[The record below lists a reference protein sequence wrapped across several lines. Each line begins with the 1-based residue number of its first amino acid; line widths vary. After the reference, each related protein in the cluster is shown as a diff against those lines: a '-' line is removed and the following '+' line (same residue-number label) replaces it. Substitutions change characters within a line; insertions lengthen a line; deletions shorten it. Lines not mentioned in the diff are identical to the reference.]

1 MLTTLIYVL
10 ILWGIIAL
18 AWLGAWWLKR
28 RGTDT
33 SGQFT
38 NTAVFVGFLFGFLL
52 TTLQVFATNHYSDA
66 RSQAQSE
73 PTSLATMY
81 DDLGAFPPHVRTT
94 GRRDVICY
102 MWSVAEGDWKAQE
115 RGEAQE
121 SPETVVWGDRLRSFR
136 NSLPQDSPATQAGSA
151 RVSTDLTNA
160 DNARQQLLFLAQPQI
175 PTILWVVV
183 FVSGG
188 LLIFLQVS
196 DSQSQGKIAR
206 RSMLTAVI
214 VLMTLEVAS
223 LAVLDRP
230 FSPIARIQPTAM
242 TAAIGLLEAGRTGQ
256 PTAQDCGLPAT
267 TSSYRQPR
275 MTWSVVS
282 VGSAAYAM
290 RPPSAWTSRSAFSA
304 VEVISSPGASTGT
317 PGG

>member
-1 MLTTLIYVL
+1 MLTVLIYVL

-18 AWLGAWWLKR
+18 AWLGAWWLRR
-28 RGTDT
+28 RGPDT

-52 TTLQVFATNHYSDA
+52 TTLQVFATNHYSDT

-73 PTSLATMY
+73 PTSLVTMY
-81 DDLGAFPPHVRTT
+81 DDLGVFPPHVSAT

-102 MWSVAEGDWKAQE
+102 MWSVADGDWKAQE
-115 RGEAQE
+115 RGDTQE
-121 SPETVVWGDRLRSFR
+121 SRDAVVWGDRLRSFR
-136 NSLPQDSPATQAGSA
+136 NTLPQDSPATQAGYS

-160 DNARQQLLFLAQPQI
+160 GTARQQLLFLAQPQI
-175 PTILWVVV
+175 PAILWVVV

-230 FSPIARIQPTAM
+230 FSPVARIQPTAM
-242 TAAIGLLEAGRTGQ
+242 TTAIGLLEAGRTGQ
-256 PTAQDCGLPAT
+256 PTPQDCARLAT
-267 TSSYRQPR
+267 TNP
-275 MTWSVVS
+275 
-282 VGSAAYAM
+282 
-290 RPPSAWTSRSAFSA
+290 
-304 VEVISSPGASTGT
+304 
-317 PGG
+317 

>member
-1 MLTTLIYVL
+1 MLTILIYVL

-18 AWLGAWWLKR
+18 AWLGAWWLRR
-28 RGTDT
+28 RGPDT

-38 NTAVFVGFLFGFLL
+38 KTAVFVGFLFGFLL
-52 TTLQVFATNHYSDA
+52 TTLQVFAPTHYSDA

-73 PTSLATMY
+73 PTSLVTMY
-81 DDLGAFPPHVRTT
+81 DARGVFPPHVSAT

-115 RGEAQE
+115 RGDTQE
-121 SPETVVWGDRLRSFR
+121 SRNTVVWGDRLRSFR
-136 NSLPQDSPATQAGSA
+136 NTLPQDSPATQAGYS
-151 RVSTDLTNA
+151 RVSTDLTDSGNS
-160 DNARQQLLFLAQPQI
+160 RQQLLFLAQPQI
-175 PTILWVVV
+175 PAILWVVV

-196 DSQSQGKIAR
+196 DSQSQEKIAR

-214 VLMTLEVAS
+214 VVMTLEVAS

-275 MTWSVVS
+275 VTWSV
-282 VGSAAYAM
+282 
-290 RPPSAWTSRSAFSA
+290 
-304 VEVISSPGASTGT
+304 
-317 PGG
+317 GG